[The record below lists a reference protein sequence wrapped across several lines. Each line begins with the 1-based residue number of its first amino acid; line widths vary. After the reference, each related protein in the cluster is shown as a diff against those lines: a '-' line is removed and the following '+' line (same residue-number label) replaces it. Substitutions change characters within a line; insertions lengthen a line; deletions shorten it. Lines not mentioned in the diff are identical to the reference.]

1 MPGVRK
7 EGEEGQAHGGTQKLT
22 RERALCAV
30 SEPEASPYCVS
41 PRVAFVSAL
50 VAPIVFCPH
59 TRPFC
64 FAASS
69 LSRISLEL
77 RPRKREASLSTDKG
91 NRCVPSSRATSPSD
105 RSLARSLP
113 SLRFALSSRATK
125 FSSSAAGIF
134 ISFIRLVAAFS
145 LHTIFLKIFVKHT
158 SLLVCNFFS
167 SDVRR
172 ITGATREGRRGFIS
186 S

>member
-1 MPGVRK
+1 MEGGRVRRTMHDGRGDGGRK
-7 EGEEGQAHGGTQKLT
+7 GKHTGAHKLT

-69 LSRISLEL
+69 LSRISLEP

-91 NRCVPSSRATSPSD
+91 NPGVYP
-105 RSLARSLP
+105 
-113 SLRFALSSRATK
+113 
-125 FSSSAAGIF
+125 
-134 ISFIRLVAAFS
+134 RLVPPLSFRFPLRPFVAR
-145 LHTIFLKIFVKHT
+145 HEIFTKYPP
-158 SLLVCNFFS
+158 LVFL
-167 SDVRR
+167 
-172 ITGATREGRRGFIS
+172 IYIYIIS
-186 S
+186 

>member
-1 MPGVRK
+1 MRRTMHDGRGDGGRK
-7 EGEEGQAHGGTQKLT
+7 GKHTGAHKLT

-69 LSRISLEL
+69 LSRISLEP

-91 NRCVPSSRATSPSD
+91 NPGVYPRLVPPLSFRFPLRCAT
-105 RSLARSLP
+105 RN
-113 SLRFALSSRATK
+113 FHEI
-125 FSSSAAGIF
+125 SA
-134 ISFIRLVAAFS
+134 ISFPYIY
-145 LHTIFLKIFVKHT
+145 IYNFLKIVKYISLFV
-158 SLLVCNFFS
+158 VIFFPFHFFFFFHI
-167 SDVRR
+167 RR
-172 ITGATREGRRGFIS
+172 LIVAE
-186 S
+186 

>member
-1 MPGVRK
+1 MPGVRR

-69 LSRISLEL
+69 LSRISLEP

-91 NRCVPSSRATSPSD
+91 NRCVPSSRATP
-105 RSLARSLP
+105 LLPIARSLP
-113 SLRFALSSRATK
+113 SLRPFVARDEILILR
-125 FSSSAAGIF
+125 GGHF
-134 ISFIRLVAAFS
+134 ISFIRLAAAFS
-145 LHTIFLKIFVKHT
+145 LHAIFLKIFLKHT
-158 SLLVCNFFS
+158 SLLVCNFFF
-167 SDVRR
+167 RPMF
-172 ITGATREGRRGFIS
+172 GE
-186 S
+186 